1 MSCYKLFLLFLHRV
15 VILFFFFFFMAF
27 SLTTKVTNMMA
38 ICQDTCC
45 QANWLQYI
53 FALYVFFI
61 KGLNEKRQT
70 FTDTLSRLYLPV
82 SFSTVPIRLVCNSYS
97 HDWKTFPEQ
106 TLSWW
111 SQKGSDTKGLWQT
124 FLKNDAYIFVNSF
137 QISFLN
143 HFFKILVLKKEG
155 CHQFSMIQSYLF
167 CSFGSW
173 CNFCLQ

>member
-1 MSCYKLFLLFLHRV
+1 MVQALSFVSASSSYV
-15 VILFFFFFFMAF
+15 FFFLMAF
-27 SLTTKVTNMMA
+27 SLTTKVTYMMT

-82 SFSTVPIRLVCNSYS
+82 SFSTVPMRLLCNSYS
-97 HDWKTFPEQ
+97 HDWKNFPEQ
-106 TLSWW
+106 MLSWW
-111 SQKGSDTKGLWQT
+111 SQKGSDTKGPWQT
-124 FLKNDAYIFVNSF
+124 FLKNNAYISINSS

-143 HFFKILVLKKEG
+143 NFF
-155 CHQFSMIQSYLF
+155 
-167 CSFGSW
+167 
-173 CNFCLQ
+173 